1 MSPPAVESSLPL
13 RGIETASW
21 QRSTRANLSPHCP
34 YEGLK
39 QLDVHREVDAREWSS
54 LPLRGIETPVL
65 DRVVDRRRGRP
76 HCPYEGLKL
85 WTWYDSPLVIPA
97 GPHCPYEGLKLRHD
111 LASLQGVARPHYPY
125 EGLKRRFALPVLP
138 AVRVL
143 IAPTRD

>member
-1 MSPPAVESSLPL
+1 VSPPAVESSLPL

-85 WTWYDSPLVIPA
+85 
-97 GPHCPYEGLKLRHD
+97 RHD
-111 LASLQGVARPHYPY
+111 LASLQGVARPHCPY